1 MMTAEEAQAL
11 LHTAQNASS
20 LNTILLGFIAVLIMI
35 IGGSARAFATRTYS
49 QFEEMLKEIQNIKID
64 VATHD
69 EAIENLKTKNH
80 HR

>member
-1 MMTAEEAQAL
+1 MTAEEAQAL
-11 LHTAQNASS
+11 LQTAQNASS

-35 IGGSARAFATRTYS
+35 IGASARAFAARTYT

-64 VATHD
+64 VAMHD

-80 HR
+80 R

>member
-35 IGGSARAFATRTYS
+35 IGGSARAFATKTYT
-49 QFEEMLKEIQNIKID
+49 QFEKMLEEIHAIKLDI
-64 VATHD
+64 ATHD
-69 EAIENLKTKNH
+69 AEIENLKTTK